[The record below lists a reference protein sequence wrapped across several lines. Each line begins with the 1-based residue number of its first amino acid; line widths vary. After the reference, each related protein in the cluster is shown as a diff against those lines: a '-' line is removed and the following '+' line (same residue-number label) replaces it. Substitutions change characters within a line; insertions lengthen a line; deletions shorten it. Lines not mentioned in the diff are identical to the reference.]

1 MKDENKTK
9 TQLIQE
15 IAALRRQVAELEAS
29 SLESQRA
36 KDPLQQGEALFD
48 TIVETVSDITE
59 RKLIENQLQQVH
71 EKLEQRVA
79 ARTAEIRKANKFL
92 ENEVAERK
100 QIEKK
105 LREAE
110 KRYRTLFEQSPDA
123 ILLIDPETTLPIEFN
138 DVLPRAL
145 GYSREA
151 FARLPVS
158 EYEVLES
165 PEEIEAHAQK
175 ILRQGYDSFETKLRT
190 KTGAIRDVLV
200 NIRKTDLAGR
210 VVFHNIIRDI
220 TEQKQAEKSL
230 KQSEE
235 RLRAQYD
242 GIPMP
247 TYTWQRA
254 GGDFVLI
261 DYNHAAAAITRGGVE
276 KVMGITLSEMYKDL
290 PEVIANFW
298 QCFNERT
305 SIRQEMRYHFKVIQE
320 VKYLT
325 VHYVFVPPDLVM
337 IHTDDITE
345 RKQTEETLKKL
356 SSVVEQTADQV
367 LITDHNGIIEYVNP
381 AFERMTGYSQEE
393 VTGQTPRLLNSGRH
407 PPSFFQ
413 ALWQIVRSGQV
424 FRGTI
429 INQKKNGELYYEE
442 KTITPLKDRQGNITH
457 FVSTGKDITERK
469 ELEERLTAIYKLGQE
484 LTLLYDEKA
493 IIQRTLETATKVLQ
507 FKLVGCGLVDEVTNH
522 LIYCYHL
529 INGELVLTQVDLPLN
544 DNNLSSTGVTVI
556 RRGQALNVPDLT
568 QDPCYVAFSKDVAVR
583 SQLCVPMKIGPRVI
597 GVLTAESTELDHFSP
612 ADQQLLQTLAT
623 QTAVALE
630 NARLYEAEREQYR
643 RLQQSQA
650 QLIRVEKMAALGR
663 LVASIAHEINNPIQA
678 VQNCLALTQER
689 LDEKINPEKL
699 NFYMDLAKNELD
711 RVSTII
717 SRMRNFYPPTGQ
729 SDSLDPAAIDDF
741 YRLSPQELQPVEVHN
756 ILEELLQLTNKQLQH
771 NQIMVKLNQAD
782 NLPVIEA
789 SANQLKQVFLNL
801 ILNAIDAMDNQ
812 GGSLSI
818 CTVLDQAI
826 LKGDQPQPVVRI
838 EFKDTGAGMS
848 PEVLSRIFEPLF
860 TTKAHGSGFGL
871 FTTYKII
878 EAHQGQINVTSQV
891 GLGTTFTILLPLKQ
905 C

>member
-15 IAALRRQVAELEAS
+15 IAALRQRVAELEAS
-29 SLESQRA
+29 SVESQQA
-36 KDPLQQGEALFD
+36 KETLQQDEALLG
-48 TIVETVSDITE
+48 TIVEAVSDTDK
-59 RKLIENQLQQVH
+59 RKLIENQLQQAY
-71 EKLEQRVA
+71 EELEQRVA
-79 ARTAEIRKANKFL
+79 ERTAEIRKANKHL
-92 ENEVAERK
+92 ENQIAERK

-123 ILLIDPETTLPIEFN
+123 IMIVDPETTLPIVFN
-138 DVLPRAL
+138 DVLLRLL

-151 FARLPVS
+151 FAKLPVS
-158 EYEVLES
+158 DYEVLES
-165 PEEIEAHAQK
+165 PEEVEAHAQK
-175 ILRQGYDSFETKLRT
+175 ILRQGHDTFETKLRT
-190 KTGAIRDVLV
+190 KTGAVRDVLV
-200 NIRKTDLAGR
+200 NIQKIELSGR

-220 TEQKQAEKSL
+220 TEQKQAEKIL

-235 RLRAQYD
+235 RLRAQYE

-247 TYTWQRA
+247 TYTWQRVED
-254 GGDFVLI
+254 DFMLI
-261 DYNHAAAAITRGGVE
+261 DYNQAAAAVTRGGVE
-276 KVMGITLSEMYKDL
+276 TVMGITLSEMYKDL

-298 QCFNERT
+298 RCFNERT
-305 SIRQEMRYHFKVIQE
+305 SIRQEMIYHFRSMHE
-320 VKYLT
+320 EKYLT

-345 RKQTEETLKKL
+345 RRQAEETLKKL

-367 LITDHNGIIEYVNP
+367 LIADHNGIIEYVNP

-393 VTGQTPRLLNSGRH
+393 VIGQTPRFLNSGRH
-407 PPSFFQ
+407 TPSFFQ
-413 ALWQIVRSGQV
+413 ALWQTIRAGQV

-442 KTITPLKDRQGNITH
+442 KTITPLKDQQGNITH
-457 FVSTGKDITERK
+457 FVSTSKDITERK
-469 ELEERLTAIYKLGQE
+469 ELEERLAAIYQLGQE
-484 LTLLYDEKA
+484 LTFLYDETA

-507 FKLVGCGLVDEVTNH
+507 FKLVGCSLADEVTNC
-522 LIYCYHL
+522 LISCYHL
-529 INGELVLTQVDLPLN
+529 VNGKLVLTQVDLPL
-544 DNNLSSTGVTVI
+544 DDDNLSSMGVTVI

-568 QDPCYVAFSKDVAVR
+568 QNPCYVAFSKDVAIR
-583 SQLCVPMKIGPRVI
+583 SQLCVPMKIGARVI
-597 GVLTAESTELDHFSP
+597 GVLTAESTEVDHFSP

-630 NARLYEAEREQYR
+630 NARLYEAKREQYR

-678 VQNCLALTQER
+678 VQNCLALTKER
-689 LDEKINPEKL
+689 LEEASNPEKL

-717 SRMRNFYPPTGQ
+717 SRMRNFYRPTGQ
-729 SDSLDPAAIDDF
+729 SDSLDPASIDDF
-741 YRLSPQELQPVEVHN
+741 YRLSPQELQPVKVHN
-756 ILEELLQLTNKQLQH
+756 ILEELLQLVNKQLQH
-771 NQIMVKLNQAD
+771 NQIIIKLNWAG

-789 SANQLKQVFLNL
+789 SVNQLKQVFLNL

-818 CTVLDQAI
+818 CTKLDQAI
-826 LKGDQPQPVVRI
+826 LKKGLPQSVVRI
-838 EFKDTGAGMS
+838 EFKDTGTGMS

-878 EAHQGQINVTSQV
+878 EAHQGQITVASQV